1 MGRKPAE
8 RDGENAALMRSGPG
22 FEPNVPCGCCGAG
35 SRRVRRQWR
44 VCANGHTFVKKSD
57 SEPTKC
63 AHDPAPLY
71 LDPPGTSV
79 RPEAEDA
86 KS

>member
-8 RDGENAALMRSGPG
+8 RDGQNAALMRSGLG

-57 SEPTKC
+57 Q
-63 AHDPAPLY
+63 
-71 LDPPGTSV
+71 
-79 RPEAEDA
+79 
-86 KS
+86 